1 LEENQNGRF
10 RHRKTNFAAVSNS
23 ALQDENLSLKAKGLY
38 ALIQSY
44 INIPN
49 YDLRKWKLIQ
59 SCKEGKKAFDTAWME
74 LKKAG
79 YLKQYR
85 IPSGDKGQFI
95 YEYELLDAADLLTP
109 SMVNLNRSGET
120 IKQVEN
126 QAGDEESD
134 HTPQN
139 GVYGQNQENL
149 SDHTPHL
156 APYAQST
163 VCSEDA
169 MLNGGGNNNNQSNK
183 NKFNNTQSI
192 YQKEGQ
198 IDEIRNRLNEQI
210 EYDYF
215 EENYPEDITGVETI
229 VGCMAD
235 MLSSPT
241 TKISGIVQSREALK
255 AYIDRVDSC
264 TLREFLQDMKG
275 KDMSGV
281 KNVNAYWRS
290 SFINYLRAQELLKLQ
305 I

>member
-1 LEENQNGRF
+1 MEENQNGRF

-59 SCKEGKKAFDTAWME
+59 SCKEGKKAFDGAWME
-74 LKKAG
+74 LKKSG

-85 IPSGDKGQFI
+85 IPSGEKGKFA
-95 YEYELLDAADLLTP
+95 YEYELLESADLSTP
-109 SMVNLNRSGET
+109 SIVNFNRNGEAT
-120 IKQVEN
+120 KPVERQVGN
-126 QAGDEESD
+126 GESD

-139 GVYGQNQENL
+139 GVYGQNQENP

-183 NKFNNTQSI
+183 TKFSNTSSI
-192 YQKEGQ
+192 DQQDRQ
-198 IDEIRNRLNEQI
+198 IDEIRDHLKEQI
-210 EYDYF
+210 EYEYF
-215 EENYPEDITGVETI
+215 EENCPEDIAGIETI
-229 VGCMAD
+229 VGSMAD
-235 MLSSPT
+235 MLSSPS
-241 TKISGIVQSREALK
+241 TKISGIVQSRNTLK

-264 TLREFLQDMKG
+264 TLREFLQAMKG
-275 KDMSGV
+275 KDMSEV

-290 SFINYLRAQELLKLQ
+290 SFINYLREQELLKLQ